1 MILFIALAV
10 SAGLLVGL
18 SRQLNGRLALSTSA
32 MESSFWNHIVGL
44 TFVSF
49 IALFIGGLF
58 EGAPLA
64 APWWAYL
71 GGPIGFLLIIAGQM
85 ISGVLIDVA
94 MGVAGNTVA
103 RVLGVVLILG
113 GMWVTRTAKVKR

>member
-1 MILFIALAV
+1 M
-10 SAGLLVGL
+10 
-18 SRQLNGRLALSTSA
+18 
-32 MESSFWNHIVGL
+32 
-44 TFVSF
+44 
-49 IALFIGGLF
+49 
-58 EGAPLA
+58 
-64 APWWAYL
+64 
-71 GGPIGFLLIIAGQM
+71 LIIAGQM